1 MPSYDGLFIQIILK
15 LEVFSQLLCECCHGD
30 AVTHD
35 NCEIGM
41 KVETTVRLVDGGL
54 DRSIPAGTRG
64 RVKAHYKE
72 DLIKGKKDTTLLRV
86 KWHGDPCTWSIRN
99 MDNLIVLDH

>member
-1 MPSYDGLFIQIILK
+1 MPSYDGLFNQIILK
-15 LEVFSQLLCECCHGD
+15 LEVFSQLPCECCHGD
-30 AVTHD
+30 PVTHD

-41 KVETTVRLVDGGL
+41 KVETTVRLVGGGL

-72 DLIKGKKDTTLLRV
+72 GLIKGKKDTTLLRV